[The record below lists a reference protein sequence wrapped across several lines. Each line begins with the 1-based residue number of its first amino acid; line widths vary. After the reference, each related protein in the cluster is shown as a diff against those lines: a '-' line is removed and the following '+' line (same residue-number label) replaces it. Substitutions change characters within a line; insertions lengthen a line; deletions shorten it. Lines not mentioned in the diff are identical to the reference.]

1 MKSHCSVVRRTTWFQ
16 CFSSTWYRIIKYHTN
31 NMPYNTIIL
40 QSVIFS
46 SFCRNEKG
54 LKETREKN
62 CCMKTSS
69 NISSLSIVSKTEIF
83 SKVEWK
89 IARDIPRNSSYD
101 LKNLTRT
108 SSKQP
113 RVKNISRGEIY
124 IYIRLPGGWLLLLIE
139 WPRPVCHGYKGCSGV
154 RWIVIMH
161 LTDGPSPSPP
171 SLGQMDSGI
180 EESRR

>member
-1 MKSHCSVVRRTTWFQ
+1 
-16 CFSSTWYRIIKYHTN
+16 
-31 NMPYNTIIL
+31 MPYNTIIL

-54 LKETREKN
+54 LKEKKN

-124 IYIRLPGGWLLLLIE
+124 IYTASGRVVTPFDRVASASMPRLQGMFRCAVNCNNAPYGWSLPLS
-139 WPRPVCHGYKGCSGV
+139 PFSGPDGFGYRGV
-154 RWIVIMH
+154 
-161 LTDGPSPSPP
+161 S
-171 SLGQMDSGI
+171 
-180 EESRR
+180 